1 MKKKCMWT
9 QQTLIEI
16 WFEREK
22 KHAAGMFKELASRF
36 VMKFVHI
43 RMKTK
48 RWWIERK
55 EKIHLK

>member
-1 MKKKCMWT
+1 MWT